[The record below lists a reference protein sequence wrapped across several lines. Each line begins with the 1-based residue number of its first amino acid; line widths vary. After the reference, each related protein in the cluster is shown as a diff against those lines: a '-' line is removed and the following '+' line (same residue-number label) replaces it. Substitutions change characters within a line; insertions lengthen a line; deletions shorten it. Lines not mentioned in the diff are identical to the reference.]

1 MKIFVSI
8 YLFSYLLLKW
18 TKDRHD
24 REQYY
29 CPKSPPMTMDQDECI
44 NGDAEPGGDDDSP
57 PEGADLGT
65 VMHNPVEAATSGDLH
80 HHN

>member
-1 MKIFVSI
+1 
-8 YLFSYLLLKW
+8 
-18 TKDRHD
+18 
-24 REQYY
+24 
-29 CPKSPPMTMDQDECI
+29 MTMDQDECI

-65 VMHNPVEAATSGDLH
+65 VMHNPVEAATSEDLH